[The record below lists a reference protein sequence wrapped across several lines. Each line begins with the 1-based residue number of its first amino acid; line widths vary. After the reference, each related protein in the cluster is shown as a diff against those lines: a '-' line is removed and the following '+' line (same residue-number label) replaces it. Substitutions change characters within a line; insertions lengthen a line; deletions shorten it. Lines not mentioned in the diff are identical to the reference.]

1 MLFVPRAADAL
12 ITPSEREGER
22 ERGRERERERERA
35 NGGGAVPR
43 RDVPI
48 STVSPS
54 VERRAAAFVPRGCH
68 AALLVGGIGGR
79 GGG

>member
-12 ITPSEREGER
+12 ITPSE
-22 ERGRERERERERA
+22 RERERERERA